1 VYYKITYETN
11 ENDKKYMYFKFND
24 SAGAKAFVK
33 NFKNNKFNISP
44 TTTNLDFNCD
54 CKRVVDYKI
63 IEEL

>member
-1 VYYKITYETN
+1 
-11 ENDKKYMYFKFND
+11 MYFKFND